1 MHVCMYV
8 VIVLALKIVVPN
20 SLRNPLW
27 LCELQKGEINMYVCT
42 VRMLLKIIVTD
53 VCMHI

>member
-1 MHVCMYV
+1 MYV

-27 LCELQKGEINMYVCT
+27 LCELQKGEINMYVCMY
-42 VRMLLKIIVTD
+42 R
-53 VCMHI
+53 CMYECMYV